1 MNDRCPVS
9 EWPQA
14 LALAIGEYEAG
25 RTASAREALLQLVG
39 AHPNEGAPLRALGAV
54 LCNEGNFEDAIPV
67 LEQAATADPGD
78 SATKAYLAMALL
90 LGRQDVVGA
99 QERIREAVAQAPG
112 SFVVRWKHGELLLR
126 LGYAREAAAE
136 LQAALQADAPDAASR
151 THCADML
158 RVAER
163 RAEGQV
169 NRVAPSFPPQVLRDL
184 FSGMRSLR
192 FLGHP
197 ARREV

>member
-1 MNDRCPVS
+1 MKDQYSAS

-14 LALAIGEYEAG
+14 LALAIGEYQAG
-25 RTASAREALLQLVG
+25 RTASARQALLQLVE
-39 AHPNEGAPLRALGAV
+39 AHPKEGAPLRALGAV
-54 LCNEGNFEDAIPV
+54 LCNEGDFQAAIPV
-67 LEQAATADPGD
+67 LEQAAIADPSD

-99 QERIREAVAQAPG
+99 QELIRAAVAQTPG

-126 LGYAREAAAE
+126 LGYAREAVVE
-136 LQAALQADAPDAASR
+136 LQAALQADAPDAPSR

-169 NRVAPSFPPQVLRDL
+169 NRVAPSFPPQVLCAL
-184 FSGMRSLR
+184 FNGLVSLR